1 MLETGIKKT
10 IEITVTEDMTAQSAG
25 SGTLK
30 VFGTPYMIALIEET
44 AWTSIAPHLE
54 EGQGTVGISLN
65 IEHIAPTPVGM
76 RVKCE
81 TTLTAID
88 GRKLSFEAEVY
99 DEKGLIGKG
108 THERFIVYNE
118 KFQSKAD
125 AKLNA

>member
-10 IEITVTEDMTAQSAG
+10 IEITVAEDMTAQSAG

-30 VFGTPYMIALIEET
+30 VFGTPYMIALIEKT
-44 AWTSIAPHLE
+44 AWTSVAPHLE

-65 IEHIAPTPVGM
+65 IEHVAPTPVGM
-76 RVKCE
+76 KVKCE

-108 THERFIVYNE
+108 QHERFIVFNE